1 MSEFDLTED
10 LEPEEEP
17 DQEEFE
23 GTEPGAT
30 SPETGTVYDDTGAAE
45 ITPHDL
51 EDEIEDET
59 EDEE

>member
-10 LEPEEEP
+10 LEPEEGP
-17 DQEEFE
+17 DQEEFA

-30 SPETGTVYDDTGAAE
+30 SPDTGTVYDESGEAE

-51 EDEIEDET
+51 EDVADET